1 MDKEKQGI
9 HHEDLAL
16 KTAAQ
21 YFGEELLR
29 FMGVP
34 GVVALAAPTETVKLE
49 ARKMYQDFNYV
60 MEGGYWV
67 HPEFE
72 SDLITLEDLRRFRE
86 YEASTSRTHR
96 VAVVTYVICS
106 SRVAEPV
113 TELAEG
119 INVYRVRVIR
129 MRGQDGDKV
138 FAGLEEKRRNG
149 GKVQKAELVPLILT
163 PLMSSRLSVRERIVK
178 SLEILQEEEAAVT
191 GLEMEKM
198 QAVLYTFADKFLS
211 AGDLEQVK
219 EMIAM
224 TRLGQMLVE
233 DGIAQW
239 DRTGNRTGDRPHKA
253 GAPPVGEGVHAGSDC
268 RGLRDRAE
276 GGRRHSAR
284 GRGPLIPFSFWQT
297 VWEGATQRHAGLCED
312 CVPPFCRVMAGKM

>member
-67 HPEFE
+67 HLEFE

-86 YEASTSRTHR
+86 YEASTSRAHR

-163 PLMSSRLSVRERIVK
+163 PLMSSRLSVR
-178 SLEILQEEEAAVT
+178 
-191 GLEMEKM
+191 
-198 QAVLYTFADKFLS
+198 
-211 AGDLEQVK
+211 
-219 EMIAM
+219 
-224 TRLGQMLVE
+224 
-233 DGIAQW
+233 
-239 DRTGNRTGDRPHKA
+239 
-253 GAPPVGEGVHAGSDC
+253 
-268 RGLRDRAE
+268 
-276 GGRRHSAR
+276 
-284 GRGPLIPFSFWQT
+284 
-297 VWEGATQRHAGLCED
+297 
-312 CVPPFCRVMAGKM
+312 

>member
-1 MDKEKQGI
+1 MPVCRIHNVLNVICIIQFAAGDQTARQSTIQSVSDERSVKRQSVVQYIRLIEISRGPVAWCRNSCYNYNVDRCLHIALRDKE
-9 HHEDLAL
+9 
-16 KTAAQ
+16 
-21 YFGEELLR
+21 
-29 FMGVP
+29 
-34 GVVALAAPTETVKLE
+34 
-49 ARKMYQDFNYV
+49 
-60 MEGGYWV
+60 
-67 HPEFE
+67 
-72 SDLITLEDLRRFRE
+72 
-86 YEASTSRTHR
+86 
-96 VAVVTYVICS
+96 AVVTYVICF

-129 MRGQDGDKV
+129 MRGREEDKV

-149 GKVQKAELVPLILT
+149 GKVQKAELVPLLLT

-233 DGIAQW
+233 DGIA
-239 DRTGNRTGDRPHKA
+239 
-253 GAPPVGEGVHAGSDC
+253 
-268 RGLRDRAE
+268 RGIEQGIALTKRVLRL
-276 GGRRHSAR
+276 SAKGFTR
-284 GRGPLIPFSFWQT
+284 DQI
-297 VWEGATQRHAGLCED
+297 AED
-312 CVPPFCRVMAGKM
+312 CGIGRKEVDDILREEEDL

>member
-1 MDKEKQGI
+1 MRDKE
-9 HHEDLAL
+9 
-16 KTAAQ
+16 
-21 YFGEELLR
+21 
-29 FMGVP
+29 
-34 GVVALAAPTETVKLE
+34 
-49 ARKMYQDFNYV
+49 
-60 MEGGYWV
+60 
-67 HPEFE
+67 
-72 SDLITLEDLRRFRE
+72 
-86 YEASTSRTHR
+86 
-96 VAVVTYVICS
+96 AVVTYVICS

-129 MRGQDGDKV
+129 MRGRDGDEV

-149 GKVQKAELVPLILT
+149 GKVQKAELVPLLLT

-233 DGIAQW
+233 DGIA
-239 DRTGNRTGDRPHKA
+239 
-253 GAPPVGEGVHAGSDC
+253 
-268 RGLRDRAE
+268 RGIEQGIEQGIALTKRVLRL
-276 GGRRHSAR
+276 SAKGFTR
-284 GRGPLIPFSFWQT
+284 DQI
-297 VWEGATQRHAGLCED
+297 AED
-312 CVPPFCRVMAGKM
+312 CGIGRKEVDDILREEEDL

>member
-67 HPEFE
+67 HLEFE

-106 SRVAEPV
+106 SRVTEPV

-129 MRGQDGDKV
+129 MRGRDGDEV
-138 FAGLEEKRRNG
+138 FAGLEEKCRNG
-149 GKVQKAELVPLILT
+149 GKVQKAELVPLLLT

-233 DGIAQW
+233 DGIA
-239 DRTGNRTGDRPHKA
+239 
-253 GAPPVGEGVHAGSDC
+253 
-268 RGLRDRAE
+268 RGIEQGIEQGIALTKRVLRL
-276 GGRRHSAR
+276 SAKGFTR
-284 GRGPLIPFSFWQT
+284 DQI
-297 VWEGATQRHAGLCED
+297 AED
-312 CVPPFCRVMAGKM
+312 CGIGRKEVDDILREEEDL

>member
-1 MDKEKQGI
+1 MSNENDAYGKTEI
-9 HHEDLAL
+9 PANFPAEDLVL
-16 KTAAQ
+16 KSAMQ
-21 YFGEELLR
+21 FFKDELLSYL
-29 FMGVP
+29 GITAEPVTI
-34 GVVALAAPTETVKLE
+34 GPTEFVHLE
-49 ARKMYQDFNYV
+49 AKHLYEDFNFIKPDRS
-60 MEGGYWV
+60 WI
-67 HPEFE
+67 HLEFE

-106 SRVAEPV
+106 SRVTEPV

-129 MRGQDGDKV
+129 MRSRDGDKV

-149 GKVQKAELVPLILT
+149 GKVQKAELVPLLLT

-233 DGIAQW
+233 DGIA
-239 DRTGNRTGDRPHKA
+239 
-253 GAPPVGEGVHAGSDC
+253 
-268 RGLRDRAE
+268 RGIEQGIEQGIALTKRVLRL
-276 GGRRHSAR
+276 SAKGFTR
-284 GRGPLIPFSFWQT
+284 DQI
-297 VWEGATQRHAGLCED
+297 AED
-312 CVPPFCRVMAGKM
+312 CGIGRKEVDDILREEEDL

>member
-1 MDKEKQGI
+1 
-9 HHEDLAL
+9 
-16 KTAAQ
+16 
-21 YFGEELLR
+21 
-29 FMGVP
+29 MGVP

-67 HPEFE
+67 HLEFE

-163 PLMSSRLSVRERIVK
+163 PLMSSRLSVRERIVR
-178 SLEILQEEEAAVT
+178 SLEILQKEEAAVT

-233 DGIAQW
+233 DGIA
-239 DRTGNRTGDRPHKA
+239 
-253 GAPPVGEGVHAGSDC
+253 
-268 RGLRDRAE
+268 RGIEQGIEQVIALTKRVLRL
-276 GGRRHSAR
+276 SAKGFTR
-284 GRGPLIPFSFWQT
+284 DQI
-297 VWEGATQRHAGLCED
+297 AED
-312 CVPPFCRVMAGKM
+312 CGIGRKEVDDILREEEDL